1 MKSGKLSLQTEILIN
16 AYDLKKYYF
25 FKKIIINSKHH
36 LDLNQTHIQ
45 EWRDQE
51 ERKLE
56 DKFEE
61 SELES
66 KALNGKCT
74 LEEAIVHNAPQRR
87 HHKVQ
92 G

>member
-1 MKSGKLSLQTEILIN
+1 MKSGKLSLQIIILIN
-16 AYDLKKYYF
+16 EFDLQKILF

-36 LDLNQTHIQ
+36 LDLNQTYGQ

-56 DKFEE
+56 DKLKE
-61 SELES
+61 SQLES
-66 KALNGKCT
+66 RALNSQCT
-74 LEEAIVHNAPQRR
+74 LEEAVVHNAPQRR